1 MIFVQDNRFSAV
13 DYHLG
18 ETCGDQSMLRFINK
32 QSDKSEALSA
42 LRRARLVLNYI
53 RFVFSIALGW
63 LMFSGAAS
71 AQIINIET
79 FGNGPYPGP
88 PLSGNQTTYT
98 YNAPAQPANYPNI
111 LMDGDYVLATDSQ
124 QGFTAWSSIGDNTT
138 GTGYMML
145 VNADDNQSGEFY
157 RATVP
162 LTANTSFDFLTNIVN
177 VNSQGDFDFCTTNQ
191 GGLVLPDVTMQIED
205 LSGNII
211 ATIDTGPIP
220 FNPNPEWDEY
230 SVTFSTDAQ
239 TSAVQVVLIN
249 NSVGGCGND
258 LAIDD
263 ITFRVAIT
271 IDAIDDTV
279 TVANTDVTQPAVLV
293 LGANDTI
300 DGNPLPGT
308 ELYFTA
314 IGSTLP
320 SVLTLD
326 ENTGEVGVLAGTPEG
341 TYTFEYEVC
350 ETSNRFNCDTATA
363 TVVVAFPPPEA
374 DLVTVKSLVSANPN
388 PNEGDVVTFQIEVS
402 NNGTSD
408 ATGVSL
414 TDLLPAGLTATA
426 ANGTVSAGTYN
437 ATTGLWSLGDLADGD
452 SETLTIEGTVDA
464 GQSGNAITN
473 TLVSTATGDQID
485 PTMIGDDLTETVTV
499 AIPDPSLTMTK
510 VADSE
515 GPHQAGDVVTYTYT
529 VTNDGNQVITDVVIS
544 DSHNGSDPAPTPG
557 NETLLTDVA
566 PFGDSTDAGTDN
578 SWDAL
583 APGDTVVFT
592 GTYTVTAADV
602 ANL

>member
-1 MIFVQDNRFSAV
+1 
-13 DYHLG
+13 
-18 ETCGDQSMLRFINK
+18 MLRVINK
-32 QSDKSEALSA
+32 QSDKIKTS
-42 LRRARLVLNYI
+42 LVLRQFDVFLRNL
-53 RFVFSIALGW
+53 RFLLSLALGW
-63 LMFSGAAS
+63 LLFSGLAS

-79 FGNGPYPGP
+79 FGDGAYPGP
-88 PLSGNQTTYT
+88 PLSANQTTYL
-98 YNAPAQPANYPNI
+98 YNAPAQPANFPNI
-111 LMDGDYVLATDSQ
+111 LQDGKYVIATDTQ
-124 QGFTAWSSIGDNTT
+124 QGFTAWASIGDNTT

-162 LTANTSFDFLTNIVN
+162 LTANTAFDFLTNIVN

-191 GGLVLPDVTMQIED
+191 GGLVLADVTLQIED

-211 ATIDTGPIP
+211 ASTDTGPIP
-220 FNPNPEWDEY
+220 FDPNPQWDEY
-230 SVTFSTDAQ
+230 ALTFSTDAQ
-239 TSAVQVVLIN
+239 TTAVQVVMIN

-271 IDAIDDTV
+271 IEALDDTV
-279 TVANTDVTQPAVLV
+279 TVANTDVTQTAVLV
-293 LGANDTI
+293 LGANDTL

-314 IGSTLP
+314 IGSSLP
-320 SVLTLD
+320 SGITLD

-341 TYTFEYEVC
+341 TFTFEYEVC
-350 ETSNRFNCDTATA
+350 ETINRFNCDTATA
-363 TVVVAFPPPEA
+363 TIVVAFPPPEA

-426 ANGTVSAGTYN
+426 ANGSVSAGTYN
-437 ATTGLWSLGDLADGD
+437 ATTGLWSLGNLADGV

-473 TLVSTATGDQID
+473 TLASTATGDQND
-485 PTMIGDDLTETVTV
+485 PTTTGDDLSETVTV

-529 VTNDGNQVITDVVIS
+529 VTNDGNQVITDVGIS

-566 PFGDSTDAGTDN
+566 PFGDTTDAGTDN